1 MMERQTVCLT
11 PSISDSKIMVFEH
24 EIPEGS
30 KLYFGSCAAIK
41 RRIESVAST
50 LLTQAGFEEIV
61 TPLFSYH
68 QHMSICDQRELIRV
82 NDSENHPIS
91 LRADSTI
98 DVVRILNKRLG
109 GNTEHKKWFY
119 VQPVYRYPAE
129 EQYQIGVEIL
139 GEPKLSVALKEA
151 TSILSAL
158 EMTPLLQVSNI
169 NIPRLLSEML
179 DLELDD
185 FRHVNIEKFL
195 GLGIDW
201 LSKLVYLEKADE
213 IDSVIEIVPPSIG
226 AELHKMK
233 EMCEGVHYHNTVI
246 APLYYAKM
254 LYYDE
259 LFFRFIDKNE
269 TYAMGGRYKSDDI
282 VSVGFAIYTD
292 ILIEKLQDRNV

>member
-1 MMERQTVCLT
+1 MTEPLTACLT
-11 PSISDSKIMVFEH
+11 PSISDSKAMVFEH

-30 KLYFGSCAAIK
+30 KLYFAATAKTK
-41 RRIESVAST
+41 RLIETKAST
-50 LLTQAGFEEIV
+50 LLSDAGFEEII

-68 QHMSICDQRELIRV
+68 QHMSVCDQRELIRV

-119 VQPVYRYPAE
+119 IQPVYRYPAD
-129 EQYQIGVEIL
+129 EQYQIGVEIID
-139 GEPKLSVALKEA
+139 EPNLSVALSQA
-151 TSILSAL
+151 TRILNVL
-158 EMTPLLQVSNI
+158 EIAPLLQISNI
-169 NIPRLLSEML
+169 NIPRLLSDML
-179 DLELDD
+179 DLNLDD

-195 GLGIDW
+195 SLKIDW
-201 LSKLVYLEKADE
+201 LTRLVYMQHTNE
-213 IDSVIEIVPPSIG
+213 IDEVAAIVPDAIKP
-226 AELHKMK
+226 ELLKIK
-233 EMCEGVHYHNTVI
+233 ELCEGLEYPNVVI

-259 LFFRFIDKNE
+259 LFFRVIEANE
-269 TYAMGGRYKSDDI
+269 VYAMGGRYKSDET

-292 ILIEKLQDRNV
+292 ALIDALHQ